1 MDKNSFLKIPNEFV
15 WNKDNKI
22 ISTDKNVRGLNV
34 DNKYNKLIK
43 DKEQLEIIK

>member
-1 MDKNSFLKIPNEFV
+1 MDNLNLKWV
-15 WNKDNKI
+15 KDNKI

-34 DNKYNKLIK
+34 DNKYDKLIK